1 MFIFLQGCTLAP
13 GLSLALAPDRVSRRA
28 SAIPEGRR
36 GVARVRLDPGTA
48 ELSWRVGWGD
58 ILDAPKSR
66 GPRISCFKKHQTPLK
81 LVWDS

>member
-1 MFIFLQGCTLAP
+1 M
-13 GLSLALAPDRVSRRA
+13 
-28 SAIPEGRR
+28 
-36 GVARVRLDPGTA
+36 ARVRLDPGTA

-66 GPRISCFKKHQTPLK
+66 GLRISCFKKHQTPLK